1 MFNTL
6 WCDFVLVTFTV
17 DILYYIS
24 PLASHTAVETFHYQ
38 VKSSRFAKYRIN
50 IWGWDRRILSAF
62 HILDNKIR
70 AFLNKIFKNMQ
81 DILHL

>member
-17 DILYYIS
+17 DILYCIS

-50 IWGWDRRILSAF
+50 IWG
-62 HILDNKIR
+62 
-70 AFLNKIFKNMQ
+70 
-81 DILHL
+81 